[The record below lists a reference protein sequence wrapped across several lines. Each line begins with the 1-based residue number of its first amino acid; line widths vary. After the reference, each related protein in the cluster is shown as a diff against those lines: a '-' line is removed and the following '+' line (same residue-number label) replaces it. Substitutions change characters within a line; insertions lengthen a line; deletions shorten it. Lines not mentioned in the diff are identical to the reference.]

1 MSALLPS
8 AEVIQLLRERS
19 HGKQDALAFE
29 AGVSPC
35 HVSRVLRGLS
45 SPGPRLLGLIGL
57 RKVPGF
63 EAVQ

>member
-1 MSALLPS
+1 MSALLSS
-8 AEVIQLLRERS
+8 AEMIELLRERS

-29 AGVSPC
+29 AGVSPA
-35 HVSRVLRGLS
+35 HVSRVLHGHS

-63 EAVQ
+63 EVVR